1 MDKKELCKTCMV
13 PKNQRGLLDG
23 APCSL
28 CRTWMVI
35 FGRWKMDIIWN
46 LRNKTM
52 RFSEIEEKL
61 PGISSKV
68 LTTQLRELEAD
79 GLIQRTVYEEIPPRV
94 EYTLTSLGKEL
105 IPGFEILAN
114 VGKKVPFPE

>member
-1 MDKKELCKTCMV
+1 MV
-13 PKNQRGLLDG
+13 PKQKREETGGCD
-23 APCSL
+23 L
-28 CRTWMVI
+28 CKVWMI
-35 FGRWKMDIIWN
+35 TTGKWKMFLLWN
-46 LRNKTM
+46 LREGRR
-52 RFSEIEEKL
+52 RFSEIEEL
-61 PGISSKV
+61 MSGISSKV